1 MTELRSSHSPLADK
15 TTPRNSTLGARIVD
29 DLRAGENSEDP
40 LYLQLA
46 RSMRG
51 LIETGELRGGEA
63 LPSERDLAKATGFS
77 RITVRSAIDE
87 LFRDGLISKRR
98 GSGTYVSPQ
107 IDQPL
112 SVLLG
117 FTADMKRRGAQ
128 ASSIILNKST
138 GLPDSNE
145 ILKLGLSPTD
155 QVLRLSR
162 VRLSEDDPLAIEH
175 AVVPLYALS
184 PDDVNESLYDAL
196 RQSGHMPV
204 RALQRLHA
212 AIADEREAELLDVV
226 PGSPILHIERRSF
239 LANGRPVEVTNSAYR
254 GDRYDFIAELTIE
267 Q

>member
-1 MTELRSSHSPLADK
+1 
-15 TTPRNSTLGARIVD
+15 
-29 DLRAGENSEDP
+29 
-40 LYLQLA
+40 
-46 RSMRG
+46 MRG

-63 LPSERDLAKATGFS
+63 LPSERDLAKVTGFS

-98 GSGTYVSPQ
+98 GAGTFVSPQ

-128 ASSIILNKST
+128 ASSITINKT
-138 GLPDSNE
+138 VALPDPDE
-145 ILKLGLSPTD
+145 VLKLGLSPSD

-162 VRLSEDDPLAIEH
+162 VRLTEDDPLAVEH
-175 AVVPLYALS
+175 AVVPRSAVVPEEIENSLYA
-184 PDDVNESLYDAL
+184 AL
-196 RQSGHMPV
+196 KRSGHMPV

-212 AIADEREAELLDVV
+212 AIADDREAKLLDVV

-239 LANGRPVEVTNSAYR
+239 LANGRPIEITKSAYR
-254 GDRYDFIAELTIE
+254 GDRYDFIAELNIE